1 MVECGLGIL
10 AGSAPALKP
19 LILRYCDSSEL
30 RENRL
35 MSTNFIL
42 KMLKPISRAYVH
54 EESVVTDGENL
65 AMPTTRSVSTAGSSS
80 ITKVFDTTNVDVELA
95 PKMKLHDVVKEQP

>member
-19 LILRYCDSSEL
+19 LILRYCGSSEL

-42 KMLKPISRAYVH
+42 NMLKPVSRAYVH
-54 EESVVTDGENL
+54 EESVVAVREQ
-65 AMPTTRSVSTAGSSS
+65 R
-80 ITKVFDTTNVDVELA
+80 
-95 PKMKLHDVVKEQP
+95 KLGDAQERERIECTQFG